1 MIFTEHQKNT
11 KNTKQSHGEIKMKNL
26 YEEAKA
32 RLLEAKAKGLL
43 NVHPIVLVVK
53 SGKGDVPLMCCHRD
67 KNIPARL

>member
-1 MIFTEHQKNT
+1 
-11 KNTKQSHGEIKMKNL
+11 MKTL
-26 YEEAKA
+26 YEKTKA

-53 SGKGDVPLMCCHRD
+53 SGQGDVPLMYCRRD